1 MLVRDYLAAQARTWP
16 ERTGYVAGATRRT
29 WGETV
34 DRVGRLAAALGA
46 LGVRKGDV
54 VATLGRDGHTTVEVW
69 FAAAITGAIRTGIN
83 WRYSAREVEHIL
95 RDARVSVL
103 VVEGGGPEEILG
115 KVDLMTLPHLRRV
128 IGHDEHGQELD
139 YETLLAQHAPL
150 VPEDWPAFADDDAI
164 AIHYTTGS
172 TGLPKGVVWSH
183 RSVVVA
189 QLNTW
194 LQSGA
199 RHDDVFLHCLP
210 AAGVPVLLATWN
222 VFVGATIVL
231 MSQFSAGEALRLL
244 EAERV
249 TSTLL
254 VPTMML
260 DVLDHPDRPGTDLS
274 SLRLVIY
281 GSAPASPALVRRAI
295 DAFGCALQQ
304 WYGSTEGV
312 GGWFTMLHDSDHRWA
327 LEHDPGL
334 LQSCGRPTLH
344 TELRIVDEQGGA
356 LPPGEV
362 GEIAV
367 RSEAVMTEYLG
378 LPAETAEA
386 LPGGGWL
393 KTGDVGRL
401 DERGYLYLVDRK
413 KFMIITGAYNVYP
426 VVVENVLAEHPAVR
440 EVLVVGAPDERWGE
454 IVVAV
459 VVPHGE
465 VPEDELMSFCRDRLA
480 TFEVPKRIVFVDQ
493 LPRGATGK
501 LLKRVVRDWF
511 REPADAPVPAP

>member
-1 MLVRDYLAAQARTWP
+1 MLLRDYLAAQARTWP
-16 ERTGYVAGATRRT
+16 ERTAYVVGASRHT
-29 WGETV
+29 WGETMN
-34 DRVGRLAAALGA
+34 RVGRLSTALAA
-46 LGVRKGDV
+46 LGVRQGDV

-69 FAAAITGAIRTGIN
+69 FSTATTGAIRTGIN

-95 RDARVSVL
+95 RDARVSAL
-103 VVEGGGPEEILG
+103 VVEGGAPEDLLS
-115 KVDLMTLPHLRRV
+115 KVDLTTLPNLRWI
-128 IGHDEHGQELD
+128 IGHGEHAQDLD
-139 YETLLAQHAPL
+139 YEKLLSEHAPL
-150 VPEDWPAFADDDAI
+150 VPESWPDIAEDEPI

-172 TGLPKGVVWSH
+172 TGFPKGVVWSQ

-199 RHDDVFLHCLP
+199 RNDEVYLHALP
-210 AAGVPVLLATWN
+210 AAGVPILLATWN
-222 VFVGATIVL
+222 VFVGGTIVL
-231 MSQFSAGEALRLL
+231 MPQFSAGEALRLI

-249 TSTLL
+249 TAALL

-260 DVLDHPDRPGTDLS
+260 DVLDNPDFGGTDIS
-274 SLRLVIY
+274 SLRKVTY

-295 DAFGCALQQ
+295 DEFGCELQQ

-312 GGWFTMLHDSDHRWA
+312 GGWFAMLQDSDHRWA
-327 LEHDPGL
+327 LENDHGL

-344 TELRIVDEQGGA
+344 TELRILDEQGGI

-378 LPAETAEA
+378 MPAETSEA

-413 KFMIITGAYNVYP
+413 KFLIITGAYNVYP

-440 EVLVVGAPDERWGE
+440 EVSVVGAPDDRWGE
-454 IVVAV
+454 VVVAV
-459 VVPHGE
+459 VVAHRE
-465 VPEDELMSFCRDRLA
+465 VEEDELKNFCRDRLA

-501 LLKRVVRDWF
+501 LLKREIRDWF
-511 REPADAPVPAP
+511 REPVETPVEVS

>member
-1 MLVRDYLAAQARTWP
+1 MLLRDYLAAQARTWP
-16 ERTGYVAGATRRT
+16 ERTAYVAGGSRRT

-34 DRVGRLAAALGA
+34 DRVGRLSAALAA
-46 LGVRKGDV
+46 LWVRKGDV
-54 VATLGRDGHTTVEVW
+54 VATLGKDGFTTVEVW
-69 FAAAITGAIRTGIN
+69 FSAAATGAIRTGIN

-95 RDARVSVL
+95 RDARVSAL
-103 VVEGGGPEEILG
+103 LVEGGGPEELLS
-115 KVDLMTLPHLRRV
+115 KVDLTTLPDLRRI
-128 IGHDEHGQELD
+128 IGYGEHAQELD
-139 YETLLAQHAPL
+139 YETLLAEHAPL
-150 VPEDWPAFADDDAI
+150 VPEDWPDIAEEDAI

-172 TGLPKGVVWSH
+172 TGLPKGVVWSQ
-183 RSVVVA
+183 RSVVAA

-210 AAGVPVLLATWN
+210 AAGVPILLATWN
-222 VFVGATIVL
+222 VFVGGTIVL
-231 MSQFSAGEALRLL
+231 MPQFSAGEALRLI

-249 TSTLL
+249 TATLL

-274 SLRLVIY
+274 SLRMVMY

-295 DAFGCALQQ
+295 DGFGCALQQ

-312 GGWFTMLHDSDHRWA
+312 GGWFALLHDADHRWA

-344 TELRIVDEQGGA
+344 TELRIVDEQGSA
-356 LPPGEV
+356 LPPGEI
-362 GEIAV
+362 GEIVV

-378 LPAETAEA
+378 MPAETAES

-413 KFMIITGAYNVYP
+413 KFLIITGAYNVYP

-454 IVVAV
+454 VVVAV

-465 VPEDELMSFCRDRLA
+465 VAEEELKSFCRGRLA

-501 LLKRVVRDWF
+501 LLKREVRDWF
-511 REPADAPVPAP
+511 REPAGAPVPAS